1 MPQFGKAS
9 EEDDIIMSENGTARE
24 PHLEVRQ
31 VAGRLGAEITG
42 VRLSG
47 DLGAET
53 VKQIRQALLKYK
65 VIFFREQAHL
75 DEAAQE
81 AFGHLLGQPVAHPT
95 VPPMEGTRFVFDID
109 GAQGNRAAAWHTDVT
124 FAQAPVQASILRA
137 VVLPAYGGDTM
148 WANTAT
154 AYQALPAKLR
164 DLADQLWALH
174 SNAFDYS
181 VARPKTSSGAAQQY
195 FKVFAST
202 VYETEHP
209 VVRVHPET
217 GERTL
222 LLGAFVRRILE
233 LPQADSRQLFSLFQ
247 GYVTRPENTVR
258 WRWAVGDVA
267 VWDNRATQHCAVDD
281 YGAQPRIVR
290 RVSIAGEV
298 PISVDGRSSVSR
310 KKSPGA
316 DASDAPAAS

>member
-1 MPQFGKAS
+1 
-9 EEDDIIMSENGTARE
+9 MSANGTAKDSDVD
-24 PHLEVRQ
+24 VRRI
-31 VAGRLGAEITG
+31 AGRLGAEIVG

-47 DLGAET
+47 DLDAET
-53 VKQIRQALLKYK
+53 VRQIRQALLKYK

-75 DEAAQE
+75 DEATQE
-81 AFGHLLGQPVAHPT
+81 AFGHLLGEPVAHPT
-95 VPPMEGTRFVFDID
+95 VPPMKGTRFVFDID
-109 GAQGNRAAAWHTDVT
+109 GAEGNRAAAWHTDVT

-137 VVLPAYGGDTM
+137 VVLPAYGGDTV

-164 DLADQLWALH
+164 DLADGLWALH

-181 VARPKTSSGAAQQY
+181 VARPKTTSDAAQRY

-233 LPQADSRQLFSLFQ
+233 LPQADSRELFALFQ
-247 GYVTRPENTVR
+247 GYVTRLENTVR
-258 WRWAVGDVA
+258 WRWSVGDVA
-267 VWDNRATQHCAVDD
+267 IWDNRATQHCAVDD
-281 YGAQPRIVR
+281 YGDQPRVVR

-298 PISVDGRSSVSR
+298 PVSVDGRSSVSR
-310 KKSPGA
+310 KQ
-316 DASDAPAAS
+316 APAADATDAAAAS